1 MTMRSPKQSRREF
14 IEGVTLG
21 AAAAGVLV
29 PLLNE
34 NATAT
39 AAGEM
44 PYRPLGRTGEKVSLL
59 GLGGAHFGMMMP
71 DEEYTIRFIRTAID
85 DGVNFVETS
94 WDYDWGLSEYRIG
107 KALRDG
113 YRQKAFL
120 ATKID
125 GRTKPS
131 AEWQLDDSLH
141 RLRTDTID
149 LVQFHEVV
157 NMSDPD
163 RIFGPNGA
171 IETLLAAKKAGKIRY
186 IGFTSHWGPD
196 VILKTINL
204 GLKNGFT
211 FDTAM
216 VTLNVM
222 DPHFRNVAGEV
233 VPVLQE
239 LGVGVLAFKSMG
251 AGGFVGKKDYSEAK
265 DYDLKPINVAP
276 AECLHYVMSLPVS
289 VVISGMNTMEILR
302 ENLKITREFRQ
313 MSAAQIA
320 QLLARTA
327 EAGRSG
333 QYEWWKTPK
342 GREWTRDHPEC
353 FS

>member
-1 MTMRSPKQSRREF
+1 MTMRNLKPSRREF
-14 IEGVTLG
+14 IEGMALG
-21 AAAAGVLV
+21 AAAAGVSV
-29 PLLNE
+29 PLLSK
-34 NATAT
+34 NATAVAT
-39 AAGEM
+39 GEM
-44 PYRPLGRTGEKVSLL
+44 PYRPLGRTGERVSLL

-71 DEEYTIRFIRTAID
+71 DEEYAIRFIRTAID

-113 YRQKAFL
+113 YRQKVFL

-125 GRTKPS
+125 GRTRPY

-233 VPVLQE
+233 VPVLQK
-239 LGVGVLAFKSMG
+239 LGVGVVAFKSMG

-265 DYDLKPINVAP
+265 DYDLKPIDVAP
-276 AECLHYVMSLPVS
+276 IECLHYVMSLPVS

-313 MSAAQIA
+313 MSEAQIA

-327 EAGRSG
+327 EAGSSG

>member
-1 MTMRSPKQSRREF
+1 MRNPKQNRREF

-21 AAAAGVLV
+21 TAAAGVLV
-29 PLLNE
+29 PLLDK
-34 NATAT
+34 NATAV
-39 AAGEM
+39 AAGEI

-71 DEEYTIRFIRTAID
+71 DEEYAVRFIRTAIG

-113 YRQKAFL
+113 YRQKVFL

-125 GRTKPS
+125 GRTKPY

-141 RLRTDTID
+141 RLRTETID

-157 NMSDPD
+157 HMTDPD
-163 RIFGPNGA
+163 KIFGPNGA

-186 IGFTSHWGPD
+186 IGFTSHGGPD
-196 VILKTINL
+196 VILKMVDV
-204 GLKNGFT
+204 GSKYGFT

-233 VPVLQE
+233 IPVLQR
-239 LGVGVLAFKSMG
+239 LGIGILAFKSMG
-251 AGGFVGKKDYSEAK
+251 AGGFVGKKDYIEAK
-265 DYDLKPINVAP
+265 DYDLKPIDVAP
-276 AECLHYVMSLPVS
+276 ADCLHYVMSLPVS
-289 VVISGMNTMEILR
+289 VVISGMSTMEILK

-313 MSAAQIA
+313 MSEAQIT
-320 QLLARTA
+320 QLLAKTA

-342 GREWTRDHPEC
+342 GLEWTRDHPEC